1 MGTPSPQ
8 PLLRRARVLFLS
20 DWISIWTVLK
30 NQYIQFSTPNHHKGR
45 CRMKSARLALRL
57 SVLLILDFG
66 CTSSLQLKLFPPFSR
81 SLSSLPSLH
90 QNLVLVTQLSPPL
103 ICRFTAVIGGDPP
116 SVSLAFSVPAGQRIF
131 EISISHLPPPACT
144 PQLKPT
150 AGRLFDSNVFL
161 LFSAHPR
168 IPTAIQ
174 SPPLS
179 FSITPPHTTGVQ
191 CLLCR
196 HTATAHQRRL
206 YLIQR
211 LFPLFPLTP
220 SSSHSPHPPGGQ
232 GNKKHQQGPFSS
244 RSDSPSY

>member
-1 MGTPSPQ
+1 
-8 PLLRRARVLFLS
+8 
-20 DWISIWTVLK
+20 
-30 NQYIQFSTPNHHKGR
+30 
-45 CRMKSARLALRL
+45 MKSARLALRL

-90 QNLVLVTQLSPPL
+90 QNLGLVTQLSHPL

-191 CLLCR
+191 CLLR
-196 HTATAHQRRL
+196 GHTATAYQRRL